1 MDDGLTEPPKQR
13 RQASSSTGNDGRYE
27 ELYMMLLDAIPSSV
41 LLIDRQLR
49 ILSANRNFLDKSQ
62 RQASNTLGQPI
73 DAVFPPLI
81 LEHMHLARRIL
92 AVFERNE
99 SVRGERMTY
108 RAPGLALRVYYY
120 SLIPFSWQGTVE
132 HVMLLME
139 DVTEQ
144 QRLGEEARRAERH
157 LASVVESASDVV
169 LSATV
174 GGRILTWNA
183 AAETISGFTLSEVQ
197 NCSLYELCAAPHQAS
212 VRRGLK
218 RVTSGKGFG
227 VAEWD
232 LVTKSGALAPVSWVG
247 SVMKDDLGNVTAV
260 VAVGRDLSERRKLEA
275 QLLQSQK
282 LAALG
287 VLAGGIA
294 HEIRNPLAATSS
306 AAQFLQ
312 EGSEDPAFRED
323 CLRKILEGIRRAS
336 VIIEDL
342 LRFARPGTEVAMV
355 SVDLIPIVRA
365 AATLAAHQG
374 GVQRVKF
381 QVELP
386 DCPVPINGASGL
398 LQQVF
403 VNLLLNA
410 LTAMP
415 EGGLLRVA
423 VEQEGDAA
431 RVRVSDTGHGMSAA
445 EIERVFD
452 PFYTTMPAGKGT
464 GLGLSISYS
473 IVRQHFGTIEIESVV
488 GQGSTFTVR
497 IPRLT
502 REGADVER
510 RS

>member
-1 MDDGLTEPPKQR
+1 MDAGPTDPLM
-13 RQASSSTGNDGRYE
+13 SSPQGRSAAGTDARYE
-27 ELYMMLLDAIPSSV
+27 KLYAMLLDAIPSSV
-41 LLIDRQLR
+41 LLIDRQQR
-49 ILSANRNFLDKSQ
+49 ILSANRNFLEKAQ
-62 RQASNTLGQPI
+62 RQASSTLGQPI
-73 DAVFPPLI
+73 DAVFPALI
-81 LEHMHLARRIL
+81 LEHMHLAPRIL
-92 AVFERNE
+92 NVFERNE
-99 SVRGERMTY
+99 AIRGERMTY
-108 RAPGLALRVYYY
+108 RAPGLATRVYYY
-120 SLIPFSWQGTVE
+120 SLIPFSWQGKVE

-157 LASVVESASDVV
+157 LASVVESASDIV
-169 LSATV
+169 LSTTV
-174 GGRILTWNA
+174 DGRVLTWNA
-183 AAETISGFTLSEVQ
+183 AAETITGFTLSEVQ
-197 NCSLYELCAAPHQAS
+197 NRLLRELCAAPHQAS
-212 VRRGLK
+212 IQRGLR
-218 RVTSGKGFG
+218 RVRSGKHFG

-232 LVTKSGALAPVSWVG
+232 LVTKSGASVPVSWVG
-247 SVMKDDLGNVTAV
+247 SVMKDDLGNVVAV

-294 HEIRNPLAATSS
+294 HEIRNPLAASSS

-312 EGSEDPAFRED
+312 EEPNDPAFREE
-323 CLRKILEGIRRAS
+323 CLQITLDGIRRAS

-342 LRFARPGTEVAMV
+342 LRFARPGTGVTMAPL
-355 SVDLIPIVRA
+355 DLVPIVREA
-365 AATLAAHQG
+365 AALAAHQG

-386 DCPVPINGASGL
+386 DFPVRISGVSSL

-415 EGGLLRVA
+415 EGGLLRVT
-423 VEQEGDAA
+423 VEQERDETRIRITDSGQGL
-431 RVRVSDTGHGMSAA
+431 SSA
-445 EIERVFD
+445 ELERIFD
-452 PFYTTMPAGKGT
+452 PFYTTMPVGKGT

-473 IVRQHFGTIEIESVV
+473 IVRQHFGSIEVQSLV

-497 IPRLT
+497 LPQLAA
-502 REGADVER
+502 EGTDVGR